1 MFTCIHLFKTCYPV
15 LTGIITYI
23 TVYIICTKY
32 NTIITLFSYLSIRPI
47 LTNFIRKAKQ
57 FLSPKKK
64 IFWNTYDSLTIKRV
78 NAFII
83 EKNIMRK
90 QSWNFTCKIF
100 CKQEKQFAI
109 FQELWYW
116 WQFCEIFCFAS
127 LKQEFIF
134 LIKTET
140 EM

>member
-1 MFTCIHLFKTCYPV
+1 ME
-15 LTGIITYI
+15 
-23 TVYIICTKY
+23 
-32 NTIITLFSYLSIRPI
+32 TIYLSHMHTGSWGYLFHEIPVSQHQA
-47 LTNFIRKAKQ
+47 NFDQ
-57 FLSPKKK
+57 FYKNSKTGSFAEKK
-64 IFWNTYDSLTIKRV
+64 IFWNIYDSLTIKRV

-90 QSWNFTCKIF
+90 QSWNFICKIF